1 MSSFG
6 RNDLKEK
13 VWIDLSRFE
22 SEVYVVLFK
31 EFRGNNGV
39 DLKVNFVKNLIDAT
53 DKKNL
58 INKN

>member
-1 MSSFG
+1 
-6 RNDLKEK
+6 